1 MEDGGTVRV
10 AVSQV
15 LHRPVLVALFFCQ
28 PLARVSSVTWA
39 RYKKGNFVY
48 PDSSHITVGS
58 SLSQLFLPR
67 QRSIAREAGRGRTG

>member
-28 PLARVSSVTWA
+28 PL
-39 RYKKGNFVY
+39 G
-48 PDSSHITVGS
+48 G
-58 SLSQLFLPR
+58 
-67 QRSIAREAGRGRTG
+67 

>member
-28 PLARVSSVTWA
+28 PLGRCRHLAWCLWGLTTSECVRFGFQ
-39 RYKKGNFVY
+39 R
-48 PDSSHITVGS
+48 
-58 SLSQLFLPR
+58 LPLVPN
-67 QRSIAREAGRGRTG
+67 GW